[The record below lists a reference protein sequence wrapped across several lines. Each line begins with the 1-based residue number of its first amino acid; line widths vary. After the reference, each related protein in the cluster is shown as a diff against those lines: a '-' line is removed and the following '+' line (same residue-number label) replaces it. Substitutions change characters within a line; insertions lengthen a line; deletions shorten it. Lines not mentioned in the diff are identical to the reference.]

1 MQINYK
7 INNHNHKIYIKRDIL
22 KNIYNDLVHLETDRK
37 ILFIYDPNIEKK
49 FIRKIKDNLKI
60 LNNKFYLMPLKGLK
74 SSKNEKVLFKIINF
88 LINEEF
94 TKKSVIISCC
104 GGVIGDLSGL
114 AASLYLRGLYYF
126 HIPTTMTSIVDS
138 CIGGKT
144 AINYRNIINSIGTYY
159 HPKSV
164 FISEEIISSMPE
176 REYLAGIPEIAKC
189 GLIHKNNIF
198 KTLLKKD
205 VDVKKKKFKVVAKLV
220 ASCLKTKIHFI
231 KDDVNE
237 AKKRLCLNFGH
248 TFAHSFE
255 MTTQKL
261 FKKEVLR
268 HGEAV
273 GIGMLAEIFYANKK
287 KNKFYKSLE
296 KILELYNLPTQINCS
311 KSIKPK
317 VQSEIYKNIF
327 LDKKKIGST
336 PRYINLK
343 KKGFPK
349 IDMLENDTL
358 INETIFS
365 HIE

>member
-49 FIRKIKDNLKI
+49 FIKKIKDNLKI

-114 AASLYLRGLYYF
+114 AASLYLRGLHYF

-189 GLIHKNNIF
+189 GLIHKNNI
-198 KTLLKKD
+198 LKILMKYENE
-205 VDVKKKKFKVVAKLV
+205 VKKKKFNTISKLI
-220 ASCLKTKIHFI
+220 AECLKTKIYFV
-231 KDDVNE
+231 KNDLEENS
-237 AKKRLCLNFGH
+237 KRLCLNFGH

-255 MTTQKL
+255 MTTQN
-261 FKKEVLR
+261 FYKKELLR

-273 GIGMLAEIFYANKK
+273 GIGMLAEIFYVNNG
-287 KNKFYKSLE
+287 KNKLYQLLE
-296 KILELYNLPTQINCS
+296 KILKQYNLPTEIHCKNIN
-311 KSIKPK
+311 KAKM
-317 VQSEIYKNIF
+317 QSEIYKNLF

-336 PRYINLK
+336 PRYIKLRK
-343 KKGFPK
+343 IGFPK

-358 INETIFS
+358 INETIYN
-365 HIE
+365 HIG